1 MELRFFLTEA
11 IDTAQPVSQPFESGV
26 TEAGDHAKVHCNT
39 GKAKRVCRRR
49 RREGNCSLDA
59 AKMQALWVQDDAV
72 MDIEPTDK
80 AITLG
85 WDAGGKTYLL
95 TGASLFAPYAFNR
108 LSQVFKPS

>member
-1 MELRFFLTEA
+1 
-11 IDTAQPVSQPFESGV
+11 
-26 TEAGDHAKVHCNT
+26 
-39 GKAKRVCRRR
+39 
-49 RREGNCSLDA
+49 
-59 AKMQALWVQDDAV
+59 MQALWVQDDAV